1 MEQWEEKKSD
11 ECDSDSDRSTPV
23 DLLDISTSAAA
34 SDHVTRLYVALFTD
48 MVPET
53 WYFFP
58 SMFFFKLSK
67 AGNPLDI

>member
-11 ECDSDSDRSTPV
+11 ECDSDSDWSTPA
-23 DLLDISTSAAA
+23 DLLEISTSAAA

-48 MVPET
+48 TET
-53 WYFFP
+53 WYFFS